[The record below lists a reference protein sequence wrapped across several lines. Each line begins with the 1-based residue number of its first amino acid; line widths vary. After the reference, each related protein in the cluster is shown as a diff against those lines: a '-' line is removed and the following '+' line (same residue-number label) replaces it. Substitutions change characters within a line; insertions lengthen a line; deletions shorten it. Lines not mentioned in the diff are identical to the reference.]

1 MKRTAS
7 AALVCAVL
15 AISFVLIWRER
26 ASTIPPKTV
35 HQAPVHA
42 GAQIAPRIRSV
53 TGAPFI
59 KRGTSL
65 YRATSSIELAAGDVI
80 QTGPTSTVDVLWPA
94 YGHSLIGNS
103 SVVAIDDTANAPQGF
118 IAKLSLQAGRVW
130 NRIQRI
136 LGPESFFGVRA
147 STVASVVR
155 GTSFG
160 VALLPSAVNVQVTE
174 STVGVFHSAP
184 SDDPFLTNGAET
196 RVEKGMET
204 DAPLDPSSE
213 IPAPR
218 GLSAQERRDP
228 FILTGAQDVP
238 AAELNATTSGTTL
251 PASSPTRTV
260 AVIEYQGREISLD
273 QLHIG
278 HAHAPNCDADHYHA
292 TLGYAAAIDGTL
304 IVDPGNCGYGKV
316 PETPTIQLEIH

>member
-1 MKRTAS
+1 MKRSAS
-7 AALVCAVL
+7 VALVCTVL
-15 AISFVLIWRER
+15 AISFVIIWQKR
-26 ASTIPPKTV
+26 APAAQTMHP
-35 HQAPVHA
+35 APVHA
-42 GAQIAPRIRSV
+42 GMQIAPRIRTV
-53 TGAPFI
+53 TGFPFI

-65 YRATSSIELAAGDVI
+65 YHATSSIELAAGDVI
-80 QTGPTSTVDVLWPA
+80 QTGPTSTVDVLWPT

-103 SVVAIDDTANAPQGF
+103 SVVAIDDAANAPQAF

-136 LGPESFFGVRA
+136 LGPGSFFGVRA

-184 SDDPFLTNGAET
+184 SDDPFLANGPET

-204 DAPLDPSSE
+204 DAPFDRSSA
-213 IPAPR
+213 IPVPR
-218 GLSAQERRDP
+218 SLTTQEDRDP
-228 FILTGAQDVP
+228 FILSGMQDVP
-238 AAELNATTSGTTL
+238 ADELNATTSGTLL
-251 PASSPTRTV
+251 PASAPTRTL

-273 QLHIG
+273 QLHVG

-292 TLGYAAAIDGTL
+292 TLGFAVAIDGTL